1 VNPEMYGSMKI
12 AAVVPA
18 KNEERLIGRTIWP
31 VPEAVDTIYVVD
43 DGSQDRTE
51 EIVLRY
57 GKNDSRIRLIKHL
70 TNKGVGAAI
79 ITGYRQAYNDGHD
92 VFVVVGG
99 DAQMDWGDL
108 DNLLRPIAENVAD
121 YTKGNRFI
129 YGRSKDSPGN
139 AWREMPTRRIL
150 GNVTL
155 SILTKLASGYFHI
168 NDSQMGYTALHK
180 RAFERIDWNSA
191 RKGYGYPAEWLM
203 RFHSEGIRVA
213 DVPVR
218 AIYLKNERQTQIQ
231 VKKFMFYMTGT
242 LFKGGMARIY
252 REYMSGMGGFPQ
264 ISVHTI
270 RGALDGLH
278 NRLGSLITWLSQI
291 PQKISQVGARI
302 QRTYLLPRL
311 RSSSMHA
318 SGYTGISPQIETEST
333 LSEALGLKLNCY
345 ASAAKIASKIT
356 MLFFDTPISLD
367 LINYPR
373 NLQDDVLRV
382 IFEEAS
388 ARLDVR
394 RRTSVALR
402 NAKRMIYGEEQT
414 DSPKAGIPNEFLSFW
429 HRVPDGQKSETS
441 D

>member
-1 VNPEMYGSMKI
+1 MYGTLKI
-12 AAVVPA
+12 AVVVPA

-43 DGSQDRTE
+43 DGSQDRTAEVVLHYAE
-51 EIVLRY
+51 E
-57 GKNDSRIRLIKHL
+57 DPRIRLIPHL

-79 ITGYRQAYNDGHD
+79 ITGYRQAYKDGHD

-108 DNLLRPIAENVAD
+108 NNLLKPIADNIAD

-129 YGRSKDSPGN
+129 YGRSKDAPGN

-155 SILTKLASGYFHI
+155 SILTKLASGYYHI

-180 RAFERIDWNSA
+180 RAFQRIDWNKA

-203 RFHSEGIRVA
+203 RFHSKGIRVV

-218 AIYLKNERQTQIQ
+218 AIYLENERQTQIR
-231 VKKFMFYMTGT
+231 VRKFVFYMTGT
-242 LFKGGMARIY
+242 MFKGGMARIY
-252 REYMSGMGGFPQ
+252 REYMAGKLGVPK
-264 ISVHTI
+264 ISIHTI
-270 RGALDGLH
+270 RGALNGLYY
-278 NRLGSLITWLSQI
+278 RLGSLATGISQVFR
-291 PQKISQVGARI
+291 KISQVGGRN
-302 QRTYLLPRL
+302 
-311 RSSSMHA
+311 RSA
-318 SGYTGISPQIETEST
+318 DLAGISPP
-333 LSEALGLKLNCY
+333 GLKLN
-345 ASAAKIASKIT
+345 SVHAANIVDKVTK
-356 MLFFDTPISLD
+356 LFFNTPISLD

-373 NLQDDVLRV
+373 SLQDDVLRI

-388 ARLDVR
+388 AKLDVR
-394 RRTSVALR
+394 RRTSVAMS
-402 NAKRMIYGEEQT
+402 NAKRMLYGEEQT
-414 DSPKAGIPNEFLSFW
+414 GDPKAELPSEILSF
-429 HRVPDGQKSETS
+429 RKRMPDEKKSEMS